1 MPFRQRLDMKSSCG
15 VRPAATVMLA
25 RETGGAVELYMLR
38 RSSRS
43 AFLPEMFVFP
53 GGAVDAEDA
62 EIARTQ
68 LLRASELPAEGREP
82 SDPAFEVA
90 ALREAFEESGMLL
103 AARPDGSGADLDS
116 TQLRGARA
124 ALHAGTTTF
133 SEFLRGLDIVLD
145 ARNLWHFSHWITP
158 PSENRR
164 FDTHFY
170 LASAPA
176 DQIASTDEHETFAGL
191 WISPQEALR
200 RHEAGTFPM
209 IFPTIMHLRRLA
221 DFSSLAD
228 LSVFARTKE
237 INVVLPLERGN
248 RDFWFQPGL
257 ESRW

>member
-1 MPFRQRLDMKSSCG
+1 MKSSCA

-25 RETGGAVELYMLR
+25 REQSGMVELYMLR

-53 GGAVDAEDA
+53 GGAVDPEDG
-62 EIARTQ
+62 EIARTL
-68 LLRASELPAEGREP
+68 LLRASESLPEGREP

-103 AARPDGSGADLDS
+103 AARPDGSRANLDA

-133 SEFLRGLDIVLD
+133 SEFLRELGIVLD

-170 LASAPA
+170 LAAAPS
-176 DQIASTDEHETFAGL
+176 DQIASTDEHETYGGL
-191 WISPQEALR
+191 WISSQEALR
-200 RHEAGTFPM
+200 RHAEGNFPM

-221 DFSSLAD
+221 EYRTLAD
-228 LSVFARTKE
+228 LADFAQTKE
-237 INVVLPLERGN
+237 IRVVLPLQSGN
-248 RDFWFQPGL
+248 RDFSFEPGL

>member
-1 MPFRQRLDMKSSCG
+1 MESSCA

-25 RETGGAVELYMLR
+25 REAKGSIELYMLR

-62 EIARTQ
+62 ELARTL
-68 LLRASELPAEGREP
+68 LLREPEMPVPGREP

-103 AARPDGSGADLDS
+103 AARIDGTAAALDP
-116 TQLRGARA
+116 QELRDGRA
-124 ALHAGTTTF
+124 ALHAGATSF
-133 SEFLRGLDIVLD
+133 AELLGALGVALD

-158 PSENRR
+158 PSEGRR

-170 LASAPA
+170 LAAAPP
-176 DQIASTDEHETFAGL
+176 DQAASTDDRETFSGL

-200 RHEAGTFPM
+200 RYGDGNFPM
-209 IFPTIMHLRRLA
+209 IFPTIMHLRRIA
-221 DFSSLAD
+221 PFATITQ
-228 LSVFARTKE
+228 LSTFARTKE
-237 INVVLPLERGN
+237 IHVVEPLVERDRRRFRLPGEL
-248 RDFWFQPGL
+248 D
-257 ESRW
+257 SRW

>member
-1 MPFRQRLDMKSSCG
+1 MKSSCA

-25 RETGGAVELYMLR
+25 REQSGTVELYMLR

-53 GGAVDAEDA
+53 GGAVDPEDA
-62 EIARTQ
+62 EIAQ
-68 LLRASELPAEGREP
+68 WLLLRGDDNARENREP

-103 AARPDGSGADLDS
+103 AARPDGSAAHLDAA
-116 TQLRGARA
+116 QLRGARA
-124 ALHAGTTTF
+124 ALHAGNTTF
-133 SEFLRGLDIVLD
+133 SEFLRELDIVLD
-145 ARNLWHFSHWITP
+145 ARDLWHFSHWITP

-170 LASAPA
+170 LAAAPP
-176 DQIASTDEHETFAGL
+176 DQLASTDEHETFGGL

-200 RHEAGTFPM
+200 RHAEGNFPM
-209 IFPTIMHLRRLA
+209 IFPTIMHLRRL
-221 DFSSLAD
+221 DEYRTLAE
-228 LSVFARTKE
+228 LSVFAKTKE
-237 INVVLPLERGN
+237 INVVLPVTSGN
-248 RDFWFQPGL
+248 RDFSFQPGL

>member
-1 MPFRQRLDMKSSCG
+1 M
-15 VRPAATVMLA
+15 RPAATVMLA
-25 RETGGAVELYMLR
+25 REHGRSVEIYMLR

-53 GGAVDAEDA
+53 GGAVDAEDVQ
-62 EIARTQ
+62 IARAL
-68 LLRASELPAEGREP
+68 LLREREPPIAGREP

-103 AARPDGSGADLDS
+103 AARPDGSPAILDAA
-116 TQLRGARA
+116 QLRAGRA

-133 SEFLRGLDIVLD
+133 SEFLRELRIVVD
-145 ARNLWHFSHWITP
+145 ARTLCHFSHWITP

-170 LASAPA
+170 LAAAPG
-176 DQIASTDEHETFAGL
+176 DQIASSDELETFAGL

-200 RHEAGTFPM
+200 RNREGDFPM
-209 IFPTIMHLRRLA
+209 IFPTIKHLSRLA
-221 DFSSLAD
+221 EYPTLAALSLYAK
-228 LSVFARTKE
+228 TKE
-237 INVVLPLERGN
+237 IHVVEPVVSGKHHFAIHP
-248 RDFWFQPGL
+248 DL

>member
-1 MPFRQRLDMKSSCG
+1 
-15 VRPAATVMLA
+15 MLA

-53 GGAVDAEDA
+53 GGAVDPEDA

-68 LLRASELPAEGREP
+68 LLRASESPEEHREP

-103 AARPDGSGADLDS
+103 AARPDGSVADLDAA
-116 TQLRGARA
+116 QLRGARE

-133 SEFLRGLDIVLD
+133 SEFLRQLDIVLD
-145 ARNLWHFSHWITP
+145 ARNLLHFSHWITP

-170 LASAPA
+170 LAAAPD

-200 RHEAGTFPM
+200 RYEARNFPM

-221 DFSSLAD
+221 EFPTLAE
-228 LSVFARTKE
+228 LAVFARTKE
-237 INVVLPLERGN
+237 IHVVLPLQSGN
-248 RDFWFQPGL
+248 RDFSFQPGL

>member
-1 MPFRQRLDMKSSCG
+1 
-15 VRPAATVMLA
+15 MLA
-25 RETGGAVELYMLR
+25 REESGTVELYMLR

-53 GGAVDAEDA
+53 GGAVDPEDA
-62 EIARTQ
+62 DIARTL
-68 LLRASELPAEGREP
+68 LLRANESPIEGREP

-103 AARPDGSGADLDS
+103 AARPDGSRVNLEATL
-116 TQLRGARA
+116 LLGARA
-124 ALHAGTTTF
+124 ALQSGKTTLA
-133 SEFLRGLDIVLD
+133 EFLRELDIVLD

-170 LASAPA
+170 LAAAPA
-176 DQIASTDEHETFAGL
+176 DQVASSDEHETFAGL

-200 RHEAGTFPM
+200 RYDEGSFPM
-209 IFPTIMHLRRLA
+209 IFPTIMHLRRL
-221 DFSSLAD
+221 SGYRTLAD
-228 LSVFARTKE
+228 IASFARTKE
-237 INVVLPLERGN
+237 IHVVLPLTGGN
-248 RDFWFQPGL
+248 RDFSFEPGL